1 MVLVGCD
8 TLETLEMGPR
18 RKDQATEDG
27 SGTPRVY
34 LVRGFL
40 ILPLKAP

>member
-1 MVLVGCD
+1 M
-8 TLETLEMGPR
+8 LETLEMGPSG
-18 RKDQATEDG
+18 KEQTTEDG

-34 LVRGFL
+34 LVPGFL